1 MPAVG
6 AYLRELRERQ
16 GVSLDEISRS
26 TRVLH
31 HYLEALESDNLASL
45 PAPVFA
51 KGFIRAYCQALGVA
65 PDEALAMYDQKVG
78 QSRTPPSLVPPP
90 RVTQPPRPAPE
101 PKPAEAPRPVPAP
114 KSAPLPA
121 APVQRVPAPTD
132 VPAPAV
138 ERAAG
143 ERPVERAPV
152 DRRESRSRGTV
163 LISFILLVVTGAAL
177 YAVTMALQ
185 SGREELSAG
194 AAVHVAAPPAIQ
206 TSSPEPAQSEPVP
219 SPPSQ
224 PLVAAQQP
232 PKQSQVA
239 QPSPAPTPSA
249 PTAAAPPAAPSPA
262 AGAIVAP
269 YRLVARTIETT
280 WMRVRTEDGR
290 TSEETIPANEVREWI
305 SNGPFVLTIGNAGG
319 VSLELNGRPVPRL
332 GASGAVIT
340 RMVLPPG
347 AQ

>member
-65 PDEALAMYDQKVG
+65 PDEAIVMYDQKVG
-78 QSRTPPSLVPPP
+78 QSRTPASLAPPP
-90 RVTQPPRPAPE
+90 RVTQPPRPAPQ
-101 PKPAEAPRPVPAP
+101 PKPAAAPRPVPVP
-114 KSAPLPA
+114 KSPAPPA
-121 APVQRVPAPTD
+121 ATVQH
-132 VPAPAV
+132 VPAPAHV
-138 ERAAG
+138 PTPAGERAAA
-143 ERPVERAPV
+143 VERAPV
-152 DRRESRSRGTV
+152 ERRESRTRGTV
-163 LISFILLVVTGAAL
+163 LISFVLLVVLGAAL
-177 YAVTMALQ
+177 YAVTIALQ
-185 SGREELSAG
+185 SGRDEVDAG

-206 TSSPEPAQSEPVP
+206 TSSPEPAHREPI
-219 SPPSQ
+219 PPPQ
-224 PLVAAQQP
+224 PLVNAQQP
-232 PKQSQVA
+232 SKQSPVA
-239 QPSPAPTPSA
+239 QPSPAPMPST
-249 PTAAAPPAAPSPA
+249 PTAAAPPAAPSQA
-262 AGAIVAP
+262 ASAIVAP
-269 YRLVARTIETT
+269 YRLVARTSETT

-290 TSEETIPANEVREWI
+290 TSEETIPANEVREWV

-340 RMVLPPG
+340 RMVLPSD

>member
-65 PDEALAMYDQKVG
+65 PDEAIVMYDQKVG
-78 QSRTPPSLVPPP
+78 QSRTPASLAPPP
-90 RVTQPPRPAPE
+90 RVTQPPRPAPQL
-101 PKPAEAPRPVPAP
+101 KPAAAPRPVPVP
-114 KSAPLPA
+114 KSPAPPA
-121 APVQRVPAPTD
+121 AAVQH
-132 VPAPAV
+132 VPAPAHV
-138 ERAAG
+138 PTPAGERAAA
-143 ERPVERAPV
+143 VERAPV
-152 DRRESRSRGTV
+152 ERRESRTRGTV
-163 LISFILLVVTGAAL
+163 LISFVLLVVLGAAL
-177 YAVTMALQ
+177 YAVTIALQ
-185 SGREELSAG
+185 SGRDEVDAG

-206 TSSPEPAQSEPVP
+206 TSSPEPAHREPI
-219 SPPSQ
+219 PPPPPQ
-224 PLVAAQQP
+224 PLVNAQQP
-232 PKQSQVA
+232 SKQSPVA
-239 QPSPAPTPSA
+239 QPSPAPMPST
-249 PTAAAPPAAPSPA
+249 PTAAAPPAAPSQA
-262 AGAIVAP
+262 ASAIVAP
-269 YRLVARTIETT
+269 YRLVARTSETT

-290 TSEETIPANEVREWI
+290 TSEETIPANEVREWV

-340 RMVLPPG
+340 RMVLPSD